1 MSNARGRAVA
11 RRWALLFVAGF
22 GLATATRA
30 ATPPEARG
38 LIIEVADHLAYLD
51 LGQRDGI
58 SEGELFDIVSTEVLT
73 DPSSGDTLMVTPA
86 TIGVVRVRQVFEKM
100 SVAEILQLQ
109 PGQNPVLL
117 RVAPIQDAERLVQLA
132 AMAATVPGR
141 AGPGAMASLVPGLY
155 QYRSGQRAK
164 GIALAGVE
172 AGLLLTATAFRWSS
186 NDWHRRYQD
195 YAGADEAYL
204 VHLAEG
210 MQSRRRWSNSLYWLS
225 AGVYAFNF
233 VQVRWGEPADS
244 GQPAANTELGLRLD
258 GPGSAC
264 LCLVRSF

>member
-1 MSNARGRAVA
+1 VNKARGRAVVKP
-11 RRWALLFVAGF
+11 WALLFVAAV
-22 GLATATRA
+22 GLATAARA

-38 LIIEVADHLAYLD
+38 LIIEVADHLVYLD

-58 SEGELFDIVSTEVLT
+58 GEGELFDIVSTEVLT
-73 DPSSGDTLMVTPA
+73 DPVSGDTLMVTPA
-86 TIGVVRVRQVFEKM
+86 TIGVVRVRQVFEKL
-100 SVAEILQLQ
+100 SVAEVLQLQ
-109 PGQNPVLL
+109 PGQNPLLL

-132 AMAATVPGR
+132 AMAAVTPGR
-141 AGPGAMASLVPGLY
+141 AGPGAIASLVPGLH

-164 GIALAGVE
+164 GIAMASAEG
-172 AGLLLTATAFRWSS
+172 GLLLAATAFRWSS

-204 VHLAEG
+204 VHLGEG

-233 VQVRWGEPADS
+233 IQVRWGEPAEP
-244 GQPAANTELGLRLD
+244 GQPATGTELGLRLD
-258 GPGSAC
+258 GQGSPS